1 MASSGVTSKET
12 GQTVID
18 RATEAGHPT
27 FRVMEEDPMPA
38 LELPDGR
45 KLSYRE
51 EGGGPPVVL
60 VHGSPA
66 DSRSWG
72 RVTPHLRDR
81 FRVLAVDLPG
91 YGGSDGVP
99 DAPLGR
105 AAAMGAAVAR
115 LVESCGGAVRLAG
128 HSYGGV
134 VAIQAA
140 LQAKA
145 GTVGHLALFEPVFFR
160 ALHLAGDRAALDPA
174 IAHFEDYAG
183 RALAAE
189 PGVVRLMIDYW
200 FGEGAYARMPDQVR
214 GYLDANAGRNALDV
228 RSSLND
234 IATETQLRDLAAP
247 VTVATGDRSPE
258 LVRAIGRAL
267 LKLVPDGRMESLAG
281 ANHGMLDSHPDAVAR
296 LIAP

>member
-1 MASSGVTSKET
+1 M
-12 GQTVID
+12 
-18 RATEAGHPT
+18 
-27 FRVMEEDPMPA
+27 
-38 LELPDGR
+38 
-45 KLSYRE
+45 
-51 EGGGPPVVL
+51 VL

-72 RVTPHLRDR
+72 RVTPHLSDH

-99 DAPLGR
+99 DAPIGR
-105 AAAMGAAVAR
+105 SALMGAAVAR
-115 LVESCGGAVRLAG
+115 LVESCGAAVRLAG

-160 ALHLAGDRAALDPA
+160 ALHLTGDKEALDPA
-174 IAHFEDYAG
+174 VAHFEDYAG

-189 PGVVRLMIDYW
+189 PGVVRLMTDYW
-200 FGEGAYARMPDQVR
+200 FGNGAFARMPDQVR
-214 GYLDANAGRNALDV
+214 CYLDANAARNALDV
-228 RSSLND
+228 RSSLDD
-234 IATETQLRDLAAP
+234 IVTETELRGLTAS
-247 VTVATGDRSPE
+247 VVVATGDNSPE
-258 LVRAIGRAL
+258 VVGAIGRGL
-267 LKLVPDGRMESLAG
+267 LKLLPNSRMESLAG

>member
-1 MASSGVTSKET
+1 M
-12 GQTVID
+12 
-18 RATEAGHPT
+18 PT
-27 FRVMEEDPMPA
+27 LD
-38 LELPDGR
+38 LPDGR

-51 EGGGPPVVL
+51 EGSGPPVVL

-99 DAPLGR
+99 DAPVGR
-105 AAAMGAAVAR
+105 AALMGAAVAR
-115 LVESCGGAVRLAG
+115 LVESCGAAVRLAG

-145 GTVGHLALFEPVFFR
+145 GTVGRLALFEPVFFR
-160 ALHLAGDRAALDPA
+160 ALHLTGDKAALDPA
-174 IAHFEDYAG
+174 VAHFEDYAG

-200 FGEGAYARMPDQVR
+200 FGSGAFARMPGPVR
-214 GYLDANAGRNALDV
+214 SYLDANAARNALDV
-228 RSSLND
+228 RSSFND
-234 IATETQLRDLAAP
+234 VATETQLRRLVAP
-247 VTVATGDRSPE
+247 VVVATGDKSPDV
-258 LVRAIGRAL
+258 VRAIGRGL
-267 LKLVPDGRMESLAG
+267 MKLVPDGRMESLSG
-281 ANHGMLDSHPDAVAR
+281 ANHGMLDSHPEAVAR